1 MLFRGGGG
9 GEGTHPCYKT
19 CVPQVKILLR
29 LIDTFLFFRYID
41 VIEKV
46 NIMNGSGDLTKQQL
60 KEMYEKLTS
69 KNFNPQEIEFVLL
82 DMKEKLDEGFR
93 STTVAE

>member
-1 MLFRGGGG
+1 
-9 GEGTHPCYKT
+9 
-19 CVPQVKILLR
+19 
-29 LIDTFLFFRYID
+29 
-41 VIEKV
+41 
-46 NIMNGSGDLTKQQL
+46 MNGSGDLTKQQL

-82 DMKEKLDEGFR
+82 DMKEKLDKEFR